1 MKVSILVPFYG
12 NRYYQLKR
20 SLPFLLN
27 QSYDNYEILLLDDGK
42 LRDEDRSPGDLF
54 EKERKI
60 RHIKLREGKMPI
72 RSSNMALREGYKLSR
87 VILSFP
93 VIQSC

>member
-1 MKVSILVPFYG
+1 MKYANSPIKVSILIPFYG

-42 LRDEDRSPGDLF
+42 QRDEDRSQAYNQFWGLMTCAELAD
-54 EKERKI
+54 
-60 RHIKLREGKMPI
+60 
-72 RSSNMALREGYKLSR
+72 N
-87 VILSFP
+87 
-93 VIQSC
+93 